1 MTIARSK
8 VLSSSSKS
16 IITKASLAYASPKQS
31 QNVTINVG
39 HDKTVVENG
48 QDQPI
53 STNPIHIQYPPV
65 DTTSTYNPYQNLEL
79 PNSIDEYKMILEQ
92 KDKQMEALGLIIEII
107 KSNPLIVNKYI
118 IAKHQYL
125 NELIRL
131 LTNSTSV
138 EFIEKDIDPGCLC
151 DCSNLLY
158 IDKIFVRKNNEI
170 YNLKY
175 HFDYVIKILEEHRI
189 SYKITTY

>member
-1 MTIARSK
+1 MSLPRSK
-8 VLSSSSKS
+8 VLSSSNKS
-16 IITKASLAYASPKQS
+16 IVTKASLAYASPKQS

-48 QDQPI
+48 QDRSFGPQWHGPDQPI

-92 KDKQMEALGLIIEII
+92 KDKQMEALSLIIEIV
-107 KSNPLIVNKYI
+107 KSNPLIINKYI
-118 IAKHQYL
+118 IAKHEYL

-131 LTNSTSV
+131 LTNGNEV
-138 EFIEKDIDPGCLC
+138 EFIEKDSDVGCLC

-158 IDKIFVRKNNEI
+158 IDKIFVR
-170 YNLKY
+170 
-175 HFDYVIKILEEHRI
+175 
-189 SYKITTY
+189 

>member
-1 MTIARSK
+1 
-8 VLSSSSKS
+8 
-16 IITKASLAYASPKQS
+16 
-31 QNVTINVG
+31 
-39 HDKTVVENG
+39 
-48 QDQPI
+48 
-53 STNPIHIQYPPV
+53 
-65 DTTSTYNPYQNLEL
+65 
-79 PNSIDEYKMILEQ
+79 MILEQ
-92 KDKQMEALGLIIEII
+92 KDKQMEALSLIIEII
-107 KSNPLIVNKYI
+107 RSNPLIVNKYI

-131 LTNSTSV
+131 LTNSTEV

-151 DCSNLLY
+151 DCSKLLY

-175 HFDYVIKILEEHRI
+175 HFDGVLKILEDNKI

>member
-1 MTIARSK
+1 MTIPRSK

-16 IITKASLAYASPKQS
+16 IVTKASLAYASPKQS

-39 HDKTVVENG
+39 HDKTVVGNG

-53 STNPIHIQYPPV
+53 SSNPIHIQYPPV
-65 DTTSTYNPYQNLEL
+65 DTTQSYNPYQNLEL

-92 KDKQMEALGLIIEII
+92 KDKQMEALSLIIEIV
-107 KSNPLIVNKYI
+107 KSNPLIINKYI
-118 IAKHQYL
+118 IAKHEYL

-131 LTNSTSV
+131 LTNGNEV
-138 EFIEKDIDPGCLC
+138 DYIEKDSDVGCLC

-158 IDKIFVRKNNEI
+158 IDKIFVR
-170 YNLKY
+170 
-175 HFDYVIKILEEHRI
+175 
-189 SYKITTY
+189 